1 MIICKECDREFESLD
16 SLRRHRSQKHS
27 INAEQTYI
35 DYVLDGVEPKCKC
48 GCGFLYS

>member
-1 MIICKECDREFESLD
+1 LD